1 MSKIHDVI
9 YPAIFTQEEDGVWS
23 VEFPDIKNAVTQ
35 GDSVE
40 DAYRMAVEL
49 LSAMVYDDITGGREL
64 PKPSQV
70 NEIPHDP
77 DAEFVTLVSSRI
89 ASVSASE
96 SYVRVNCTLPE
107 WMKTEAAAANIDF
120 SKTLQEGLREKLGID
135 R

>member
-1 MSKIHDVI
+1 MSKIKDVI
-9 YPAIFTQEEDGVWS
+9 YPAIFTREEGDIWS

-49 LSAMVYDDITGGREL
+49 LSAMVYDDIKSGKEL
-64 PKPSQV
+64 PKPSEV
-70 NEIPHDP
+70 AKIPHADN
-77 DAEFVTLVSSRI
+77 EFVTLVSSRV
-89 ASVSASE
+89 AAVSDGE
-96 SYVRVNCTLPE
+96 TYVRVNCTLPE
-107 WMKTEAAAANIDF
+107 WLKSEASAASIDF

>member
-9 YPAIFTQEEDGVWS
+9 YPAIFTEEEGGLWS

-49 LSAMVYDDITGGREL
+49 LSAMVYDDIKAGKEL

-70 NEIPHDP
+70 GEVPHADN
-77 DAEFVTLVSSRI
+77 EFVTLVSSRV
-89 ASVSASE
+89 AAVSASE

-107 WMKTEAAAANIDF
+107 WMKAEAAAANIDF